1 MICLRI
7 ALHVS
12 EHYAATMSAIQSEIQ
27 TAPLGALG
35 EFVSYLDT
43 LSTVLAAPK
52 QASVEALGLAA
63 GETVLDVG
71 CGVGDD
77 VRALADVVGP
87 TGRAV
92 GVDANPGLLA
102 TARARTAPD
111 TPADYVVADA
121 HALPFAAAQFHAART
136 ERALQHVAE
145 PQVVVAEMARVV
157 RPGGRIVAMEPDWDT
172 IAVSGGDL
180 ALTRAVLRACA
191 DAVRHPDAGRR
202 LPEWLELA
210 GVHVERVDALSIPIR
225 SVEVAD
231 RVFGLGAAA
240 MTLGADAADAFM
252 SQLLSREARG
262 AFLACA
268 TGFGA
273 VGTVR

>member
-1 MICLRI
+1 MP
-7 ALHVS
+7 VS
-12 EHYAATMSAIQSEIQ
+12 THYAVTMSALGSEVD

-35 EFVSYLDT
+35 EFISYLDT

-52 QASVEALGLAA
+52 QASIEALALAP

-77 VRALADVVGP
+77 VRALADAVGP
-87 TGRAV
+87 TGRAI

-102 TARARTAPD
+102 TARARTTPG
-111 TPADYVVADA
+111 TPAEFVAADA

-136 ERALQHVAE
+136 ERALQHMAQ
-145 PQVVVAEMARVV
+145 PQVVVSEMARVV

-180 ALTRAVLRACA
+180 ALTRGVLRACA

-202 LPEWLELA
+202 LPEWLEVA
-210 GVHVERVDALSIPIR
+210 GVEVERVDALSIPIR

-240 MTLGADAADAFM
+240 MTLGPDAAAAFM
-252 SQLLSREARG
+252 AELLGREARG